1 MSDSMT
7 PWTVA
12 HQALSPSN
20 SPGKNMGVGQ
30 AKLKS
35 AIVEFFAKITGTS
48 ETGIYHVFR
57 VIISRVL
64 RKSGACVFEHEDI
77 VK

>member
-1 MSDSMT
+1 
-7 PWTVA
+7 
-12 HQALSPSN
+12 
-20 SPGKNMGVGQ
+20 MGVGQ

-35 AIVEFFAKITGTS
+35 AIAELFAKITGTY

-64 RKSGACVFEHEDI
+64 RKSEACVFEHEDT

>member
-1 MSDSMT
+1 MDC
-7 PWTVA
+7 
-12 HQALSPSN
+12 SPPGSK
-20 SPGKNMGVGQ
+20 SIEFSGKNMGVGQ

-35 AIVEFFAKITGTS
+35 AIVGFFAKITGTY

>member
-1 MSDSMT
+1 MT

-12 HQALSPSN
+12 HQAPSPSN
-20 SPGKNMGVGQ
+20 CPGKNMGVGQ

-35 AIVEFFAKITGTS
+35 AIVELFAKITGTY
-48 ETGIYHVFR
+48 ERGIYHVFP

-64 RKSGACVFEHEDI
+64 KKSGACVFEHEDT
-77 VK
+77 VT